1 MASLTVVNVHSNSL
15 SRFQRMLLTFDV
27 VSMIR
32 DVDRLATFS
41 KLITQLRRDAAWVRA
56 STNVYISSKV
66 LLLTSLTLMEWYTS
80 AVGFKGNTWHC
91 VVTSLDTGT
100 WSGSKDHVIRPVM
113 CPHFSLATESGSKDH
128 VKFDRSRGDAIARKH
143 VNGSHK
149 FPLRL

>member
-66 LLLTSLTLMEWYTS
+66 LLLTSLTLME
-80 AVGFKGNTWHC
+80 
-91 VVTSLDTGT
+91 
-100 WSGSKDHVIRPVM
+100 
-113 CPHFSLATESGSKDH
+113 
-128 VKFDRSRGDAIARKH
+128 
-143 VNGSHK
+143 
-149 FPLRL
+149 